1 MSLNREKQLVSEG
14 FERVKVQPVALPHT
28 IWKLSLEVEFD
39 RPLTL
44 AEETVLRLVD
54 AGVNEPR
61 EMSRLMGLDAG
72 VIVPTT
78 IVNLLERQLL
88 AQMDVLQITPLGRH
102 DLREQRTRQSK
113 TYDVEARHDP
123 YADQFLWKFD
133 SEELKQERQVRQRG
147 LQALPPP
154 SELRPLDVEVRH
166 AEIQD
171 LLNRRG
177 FPFGSKDDA
186 PKGTRVQRDIV
197 RMVANGSYQAW
208 RPASLEVWH
217 HPQRGDWEWRLL
229 YGGGEDKAISAALR
243 RIQQEGMEILPLE
256 EKPRELEVGPV
267 GQTLHQ
273 VVEVTQPRSSIIET
287 AGHRDALRAAI
298 DSARSEIIVVSPW
311 LTTTAVDT
319 ELISWLSN
327 ALDRQSGLQVI
338 VGYGIERDT
347 GRPGTKEDDQ
357 REALKRLNELGQRK
371 RGRLR
376 TVEVGNTHEKLVIWD
391 QRYAIITSFNWL
403 SFNPRPS
410 RGVRREMGYRVE
422 DTAAVME
429 LRASVARALKLS

>member
-1 MSLNREKQLVSEG
+1 MSLDREKQLVSEG

-28 IWKLSLEVEFD
+28 VWKLSIEIEFD

-54 AGVNEPR
+54 AGVTEPS
-61 EMSRLMGLDAG
+61 EMTRLMGLDAG

-88 AQMDVLQITPLGRH
+88 AQVDALQITPLGRH
-102 DLREQRTRQSK
+102 NLRDQRTRQSK
-113 TYDVEARHDP
+113 TYEVEARHDP
-123 YADQFLWKFD
+123 YADRFLWKFD
-133 SEELKQERQVRQRG
+133 SEELKQERQVRQQG

-154 SELRPLDVEVRH
+154 AELRPLDVEVRH

-171 LLNRRG
+171 LLNRHG
-177 FPFGSKDDA
+177 LPFGLKNDA
-186 PKGTRVQRDIV
+186 PKGARVQGDIV
-197 RMVANGSYQAW
+197 RMVANGSYPAW
-208 RPASLEVWH
+208 RRATLEVWYH
-217 HPQRGDWEWRLL
+217 LQRGDWEWRLL
-229 YGGGEDKAISAALR
+229 YGGGEDKAISAVLR

-256 EKPRELEVGPV
+256 EKPREPELGPV
-267 GQTLHQ
+267 GQELHRI
-273 VVEVTQPRSSIIET
+273 VEVTRPRSRVIET
-287 AGHRDALRAAI
+287 ADHRAALEDAI
-298 DSARSEIIVVSPW
+298 DSARTELIVVSPW
-311 LTTTAVDT
+311 LTTAAVDN
-319 ELISWLSN
+319 ELISWLSH
-327 ALDRQSGLQVI
+327 ALDRQAGLQII

-347 GRPGTKEDDQ
+347 GRRGPKEDDQ

-376 TVEVGNTHEKLVIWD
+376 TVEVGNTHEKIVIWD
-391 QRYAIITSFNWL
+391 RRYAIITSFNWL

-422 DTAAVME
+422 EAEAVAV
-429 LRASVARALKLS
+429 LRASLAAALRI